1 MCPIMPDQ
9 PVKRLSAGIRENT
22 KAKPTVSICYNQ
34 LCSTCFCLMP
44 LTPPAA
50 LPKPSPIEIHWQEAG
65 LPCSA
70 RWRSERGA
78 APAQR
83 VMLADDTPPADSA
96 FKMACEGT
104 ALLWRGD
111 FQNARHLLQAMARRA
126 DQVAPHKRKKTRQA
140 MPLID
145 ALNQHRQAQAQ
156 RARLLGMLL
165 IEVNADYSIP
175 LRRAPDFK
183 AACTE
188 AWGAADLAAARS
200 VVSLR
205 ELLGIHSA
213 HEWQRVGVEIPALG
227 AAPHNRIHPHY
238 GVFSPI
244 RGEYLQL
251 VATAHLPKPPKGQDQ
266 LTAFDIGTGTGVL
279 AAVLAR
285 RGVGRIV
292 ATDMDPRALACAR
305 NNIAQLG
312 LEQQVSVVHADL
324 FPPGLA
330 SLIVCNPPWLPLRP
344 GSPLERAV
352 YDEDGRM
359 LGGFLQGLRAH
370 LAPKGEGWL
379 ILSNLAELLGLR
391 TRDELL
397 ALFEHN
403 GLRVVSR
410 IDAKPLHPKASDAG
424 DPLHQARAKEVT
436 SLWRL
441 AALPLPNA

>member
-1 MCPIMPDQ
+1 MPQ
-9 PVKRLSAGIRENT
+9 
-22 KAKPTVSICYNQ
+22 
-34 LCSTCFCLMP
+34 
-44 LTPPAA
+44 TPPAIQPDQSA
-50 LPKPSPIEIHWQEAG
+50 SDIHWQEAG
-65 LPCSA
+65 LPRSA
-70 RWRSERGA
+70 RWRCERGA

-83 VMLADDTPPADSA
+83 VVLVDDTTPADNA
-96 FKMACEGT
+96 FRMACEGT

-126 DQVAPHKRKKTRQA
+126 DQVSPRKRQKTPPPAAP
-140 MPLID
+140 ID
-145 ALNQHRQAQAQ
+145 AFHLHRQTQAR
-156 RARLLGMLL
+156 RARILGMLL
-165 IEVNADYSIP
+165 IELDADYSVP

-183 AACTE
+183 AACTQ
-188 AWGAADLAAARS
+188 AWGEADLAAGKS

-213 HEWQRVGVEIPALG
+213 HEWQRVGLEIPALG
-227 AAPHNRIHPHY
+227 TAPENRIHPRY
-238 GVFSPI
+238 GVFSPV
-244 RGEYLQL
+244 RGEYIQL
-251 VATAHLPKPPKGQDQ
+251 VATAHLPKPPRGQSQ
-266 LTAFDIGTGTGVL
+266 ITAFDIGTGTGVL

-285 RGVGRIV
+285 RGVGNIV
-292 ATDMDPRALACAR
+292 ATDTDPRALACAR
-305 NNIAQLG
+305 GNIAQLG
-312 LEQQVSVVHADL
+312 LEEQVSVVEADL
-324 FPPGLA
+324 FPDGLA

-344 GSPLERAV
+344 GSALERAV

-359 LGGFLQGLRAH
+359 LEGFLQGLRAH

-397 ALFEHN
+397 AQFERN

-410 IDAKPLHPKASDAG
+410 IDAKPLHPKASDPS

-441 AALPLPNA
+441 AALTVPRT

>member
-1 MCPIMPDQ
+1 
-9 PVKRLSAGIRENT
+9 
-22 KAKPTVSICYNQ
+22 
-34 LCSTCFCLMP
+34 MP
-44 LTPPAA
+44 LTPPDT
-50 LPKPSPIEIHWQEAG
+50 LPEQSPSHLQWQENG

-70 RWRSERGA
+70 RWRSERGLM
-78 APAQR
+78 PAQR
-83 VMLADDTPPADSA
+83 VLLADDTMPADSA
-96 FKMACEGT
+96 FRAACEGT

-126 DQVAPHKRKKTRQA
+126 DQVSPRKRQKMTQPA
-140 MPLID
+140 TLLD
-145 ALNQHRQAQAQ
+145 ALNQHRQAQAR

-165 IEVNADYSIP
+165 IEVNADYSIS
-175 LRRAPDFK
+175 LRRAPDTK
-183 AACTE
+183 EALTE
-188 AWGAADLAAARS
+188 AWGAPDLDGAKS

-205 ELLGIHSA
+205 ELLGIRSA

-227 AAPHNRIHPHY
+227 APPHNRIHPHY

-285 RGVGRIV
+285 RGVGQIV
-292 ATDMDPRALACAR
+292 ATDTDPRALACAR
-305 NNIAQLG
+305 SNIAQLG
-312 LEQQVSVVHADL
+312 LEQQVSVVQADL
-324 FPPGLA
+324 FPAGLA

-352 YDEDGRM
+352 YDEEGRM
-359 LGGFLQGLRAH
+359 LLGFLQGLCAH
-370 LAPKGEGWL
+370 LAAKGEAWL

-397 ALFEHN
+397 AEFERN

-410 IDAKPLHPKASDAG
+410 IDAKPLHPKASDAS

-441 AALPLPNA
+441 AALPVAKA

>member
-1 MCPIMPDQ
+1 
-9 PVKRLSAGIRENT
+9 
-22 KAKPTVSICYNQ
+22 
-34 LCSTCFCLMP
+34 MP
-44 LTPPAA
+44 LTRPDNVPE
-50 LPKPSPIEIHWQEAG
+50 PSPRPIQWLEAG
-65 LPCSA
+65 RPCSA
-70 RWRSERGA
+70 RWRSERGSV
-78 APAQR
+78 PAQH
-83 VMLADDTPPADSA
+83 VVLVDDTTPADSA

-126 DQVAPHKRKKTRQA
+126 DQVSPRKRQKMTPPTSLA
-140 MPLID
+140 D
-145 ALNQHRQAQAQ
+145 ALNQHRQAQAR

-165 IEVNADYSIP
+165 IEVNADYSIS
-175 LRRAPDFK
+175 LRRAPDSR
-183 AACTE
+183 ADLTE
-188 AWGAADLAAARS
+188 AWGEADLAGGKS

-205 ELLGIHSA
+205 ELLGVRSA
-213 HEWQRVGVEIPALG
+213 HEWQRVGLEIPALG
-227 AAPHNRIHPHY
+227 APPRNRIHPHY
-238 GVFSPI
+238 GVFSPV
-244 RGEYLQL
+244 RGEYIQL
-251 VATAHLPKPPKGQDQ
+251 VATAHIPKPPKGQDQ
-266 LTAFDIGTGTGVL
+266 LVAFDIGTGTGVL

-285 RGVGRIV
+285 RGVDHIV
-292 ATDMDPRALACAR
+292 ATDMDSRALACAQA
-305 NNIAQLG
+305 NITQLG
-312 LEQQVSVVHADL
+312 LDARVSVVQADL

-359 LGGFLQGLRAH
+359 LRGFLQGLRAH

-397 ALFEHN
+397 SLFACN

-410 IDAKPLHPKASDAG
+410 VDAKPLHPKASDAG
-424 DPLHQARAKEVT
+424 DPLHEARTKEVT

-441 AALPLPNA
+441 AALPVASA

>member
-9 PVKRLSAGIRENT
+9 PVKQLSAGIRENT
-22 KAKPTVSICYNQ
+22 NANPTVSICYNQ
-34 LCSTCFCLMP
+34 RYATCFHLMS
-44 LTPPAA
+44 LTPPAP
-50 LPKPSPIEIHWQEAG
+50 LPKPSLVAIHWLEAG

-78 APAQR
+78 TPAPH
-83 VMLADDTPPADSA
+83 VVLADNTTPADSA
-96 FKMACEGT
+96 YKMASEGT

-126 DQVAPHKRKKTRQA
+126 DQAASRKCKKTPLA
-140 MPLID
+140 IPLID

-175 LRRAPDFK
+175 LRRAPDFR

-188 AWGAADLAAARS
+188 AWGTPELPGDKS

-227 AAPHNRIHPHY
+227 APPHNRIHPQY

-244 RGEYLQL
+244 RGEYLKL

-285 RGVGRIV
+285 RGVGQIV
-292 ATDMDPRALACAR
+292 ATDTDPRALACAR
-305 NNIAQLG
+305 RNIAQLG
-312 LEQQVSVVHADL
+312 LAQQVNVVEADL
-324 FPPGLA
+324 FPAGLA

-352 YDEDGRM
+352 YDEEGRM
-359 LGGFLQGLRAH
+359 LHGFLQGLSAH
-370 LAPKGEGWL
+370 LAAKGEAWL

-397 ALFEHN
+397 AEFERN

-410 IDAKPLHPKASDAG
+410 IDARPLHPKASDAS
-424 DPLHQARAKEVT
+424 DPLHAARAKEVT

-441 AALPLPNA
+441 AVLPVAQA

>member
-1 MCPIMPDQ
+1 
-9 PVKRLSAGIRENT
+9 
-22 KAKPTVSICYNQ
+22 
-34 LCSTCFCLMP
+34 MP
-44 LTPPAA
+44 LTSPATLA
-50 LPKPSPIEIHWQEAG
+50 DPSSFHLHWQEAD

-70 RWRSERGA
+70 RWRSERGLT
-78 APAQR
+78 PAQR
-83 VMLADDTPPADSA
+83 VVLADDTTPADSA
-96 FKMACEGT
+96 FKLACEGT

-111 FQNARHLLQAMARRA
+111 FQNARHLLQALARRA
-126 DQVAPHKRKKTRQA
+126 DQVSPRKRQKMT
-140 MPLID
+140 PPTSLLD
-145 ALNQHRQAQAQ
+145 ALNQHRQAHAR

-165 IEVNADYSIP
+165 MEVNADYSIS
-175 LRRAPDFK
+175 LRRAPDTK
-183 AACTE
+183 EALTE
-188 AWGAADLAAARS
+188 AWGAPDPTGANS

-205 ELLGIHSA
+205 ELLGIRSA
-213 HEWQRVGVEIPALG
+213 HEWQRVGLEIPALG
-227 AAPHNRIHPHY
+227 APPHNRIHPHY
-238 GVFSPI
+238 GVFSPV

-251 VATAHLPKPPKGQDQ
+251 VATAHIPKPPKGQQQ

-285 RGVGRIV
+285 RGVGHVV
-292 ATDMDPRALACAR
+292 ATDTDPRALACAR
-305 NNIAQLG
+305 ANIAQLD
-312 LEQQVSVVHADL
+312 LEAQVTVLEADL

-359 LGGFLQGLRAH
+359 LTGFLQGLRAH

-391 TRDELL
+391 KHDDLL
-397 ALFEHN
+397 AEFERN

-410 IDAKPLHPKASDAG
+410 IDAKPLHPKASDAS
-424 DPLHQARAKEVT
+424 DPLHAARAKEVT

-441 AALPLPNA
+441 AAQPVANA